1 MIIRL
6 WSAKTYFSGRGKR
19 KVAAQRSKSRGQI
32 NSLYHWRSWR
42 QSWRERINWM
52 MLGKWKNDGKR
63 KKGNRGRKGVL
74 LQQNKDWNMAFFP
87 GNWGEKAPN
96 KQHIITN
103 ERVWSS
109 AALRLFQTHWQ
120 GLRQQDGNSY
130 QGNLVGDFQKRQV
143 LLVRPCGST
152 AVRCLPSRNRQ
163 SGHLHP
169 KRNWLSV
176 HLNMAQCFSTGARTA
191 AAICLA
197 ASASTA
203 GNQWQSKD
211 LARQKKEDK
220 VPCQQYSRRVA

>member
-1 MIIRL
+1 MKER
-6 WSAKTYFSGRGKR
+6 WGK
-19 KVAAQRSKSRGQI
+19 
-32 NSLYHWRSWR
+32 
-42 QSWRERINWM
+42 
-52 MLGKWKNDGKR
+52 

-74 LQQNKDWNMAFFP
+74 LQQNKDWNVAFFP

-120 GLRQQDGNSY
+120 GLWQQDGNSY

-143 LLVRPCGST
+143 LLVRPSGST

-163 SGHLHP
+163 PGHLHP

-176 HLNMAQCFSTGARTA
+176 HLNMAMARCFSTGARTA

-197 ASASTA
+197 ASAIQLEISDRAKTLQDRKRKTKCHASNTA
-203 GNQWQSKD
+203 GELLK
-211 LARQKKEDK
+211 RQ
-220 VPCQQYSRRVA
+220 VFLHPSRAAMLLSRLCIV